1 MRLSDVG
8 DEAAGGLGSLGK
20 RADVA
25 RMACAHLND
34 GDVVFVGQSEQRF
47 RYAHVVVEIALG
59 GQNIVF
65 LGKHGTNQFFRRG
78 FSVGARDADD
88 GNLELAP
95 MLACEVF
102 EGLQRVGD
110 EEESS

>member
-1 MRLSDVG
+1 
-8 DEAAGGLGSLGK
+8 
-20 RADVA
+20 
-25 RMACAHLND
+25 MACTHFDD
-34 GDVVFVGQSEQRF
+34 GDVVVGGQSEQRF
-47 RYAHVVVEIALG
+47 RHTHIVVEIALG

-65 LGKHGTNQFFRRG
+65 LGQNGTNQLFGRG

-88 GNLELAP
+88 GNLELPP

-110 EEESS
+110 EEKSS